1 MKRAVHDL
9 QMEVSQNSQEIQ
21 QYEVDITVEEKGFQ
35 EDETLVEKLD
45 LEVLTKQVSGIP
57 CDTFL

>member
-57 CDTFL
+57 CDIFL